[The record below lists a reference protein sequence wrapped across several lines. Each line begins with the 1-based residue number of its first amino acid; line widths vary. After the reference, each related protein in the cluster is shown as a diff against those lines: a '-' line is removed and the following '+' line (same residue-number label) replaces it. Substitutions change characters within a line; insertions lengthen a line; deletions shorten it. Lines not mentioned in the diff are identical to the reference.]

1 MIRFEH
7 IRKEY
12 PNSTPHKD
20 ANGVI
25 YDGDIVSIIGP
36 SGTGKSTLLR
46 MINGLEKPSSGK
58 IFYNDEEITADN
70 HDVVNLRKKIGMIFQ
85 SFNLFNN
92 MTVLDNLVVPQLDV
106 LRIDKETAKAKAI
119 ELLKKMGLDKHC
131 NHMPSQLSGGQKQR
145 VAIARALVMEP
156 EVILF
161 DEPTSAL
168 DPTMVLEVE
177 NTIKWLA
184 ESGITMVIVTHD
196 MKFAQDVSNRIFYMD
211 QGEIYEEGTPDDI
224 FNHPKRARTKAFIS
238 NQRILDIMIDGS
250 NYDLQKINTQLSDF
264 CNSQRLNAKEM
275 YCVQS
280 VFEELVIENI
290 FAHKKDAMVSFSMF
304 YDGENIEFKTKFNGE
319 QYDPIESNDS
329 LSISLLKSLIDNYS
343 YQFHKNA
350 ELPNSIKFNSK

>member
-1 MIRFEH
+1 
-7 IRKEY
+7 
-12 PNSTPHKD
+12 
-20 ANGVI
+20 
-25 YDGDIVSIIGP
+25 
-36 SGTGKSTLLR
+36 
-46 MINGLEKPSSGK
+46 
-58 IFYNDEEITADN
+58 
-70 HDVVNLRKKIGMIFQ
+70 
-85 SFNLFNN
+85 
-92 MTVLDNLVVPQLDV
+92 
-106 LRIDKETAKAKAI
+106 
-119 ELLKKMGLDKHC
+119 
-131 NHMPSQLSGGQKQR
+131 
-145 VAIARALVMEP
+145 
-156 EVILF
+156 
-161 DEPTSAL
+161 
-168 DPTMVLEVE
+168 
-177 NTIKWLA
+177 
-184 ESGITMVIVTHD
+184 
-196 MKFAQDVSNRIFYMD
+196 MD

-250 NYDLQKINTQLSDF
+250 DYDLHKINTQLSDF
-264 CNSQRLNAKEM
+264 CSSQRLNAKDM